1 MSPLRPKP
9 PSNPPPE
16 WLLSSQA
23 AKRARTAEPPEPPAK
38 RCPASQE
45 QELDV
50 WALLAKPVPPWP
62 TKPTRGSVAK
72 QVGLQPPAKAC
83 PTRRSQPPGASEPES
98 HGQQEAIC
106 PSQAQPQLQSER
118 PELHGQLQAICPM
131 SQAQPQAS
139 QAQQPWASQAQE
151 PKASQAQPQLKSE
164 RPEPHGQPE
173 AIFPMSQAQPQASQA
188 QQPVAS
194 QAQEPKASHA
204 QNIGQPEPEASC
216 VRALRVLAE
225 LEASEQE
232 ASHRQK
238 LPEPKPQPSP
248 ARAGGQLCLQPE
260 TQAQPDP
267 QAQPAELP
275 FDQSNPLPP
284 PCPPSKVKLSNKWSV
299 TFWGTRFQGL
309 V

>member
-50 WALLAKPVPPWP
+50 WALLAQPVPPWP
-62 TKPTRGSVAK
+62 MKPTRGSVAK

-83 PTRRSQPPGASEPES
+83 PTRRSQTPGASEPEPETIFHREAQPQAIFPNQAQPQLSQSEKPES

-118 PELHGQLQAICPM
+118 PEL
-131 SQAQPQAS
+131 
-139 QAQQPWASQAQE
+139 
-151 PKASQAQPQLKSE
+151 
-164 RPEPHGQPE
+164 HGQPE